1 MTLPPDPYLPAWW
14 SNPFTLTVGV
24 LRSNE
29 YLLSSVVLA
38 IAPRENSPPRRVLF
52 AQPSLPPVTAIEP
65 PRSVSPPLFCHSTQN
80 SLNQRPTLPSNSV
93 TMPAINSIVARDAV
107 HQLAKRENWA
117 SQEAGVIVVFCIVFI
132 VACGIAGLMISRCI
146 SRRKAAK
153 AAA

>member
-1 MTLPPDPYLPAWW
+1 M
-14 SNPFTLTVGV
+14 SLTEADQG
-24 LRSNE
+24 RHKE
-29 YLLSSVVLA
+29 H
-38 IAPRENSPPRRVLF
+38 RKM
-52 AQPSLPPVTAIEP
+52 
-65 PRSVSPPLFCHSTQN
+65 
-80 SLNQRPTLPSNSV
+80 PTLRSNSV